1 MTLEDLG
8 NLGEVVG
15 ALGVL
20 ASLAYL
26 GIQIRQNTQA
36 LRTSTYQQL
45 LDHIAS
51 INLAVV
57 NAGDAGEI
65 YATAARNGFVPGS
78 TEHIRWR
85 VFVLS
90 SLRHWA
96 HAHMQHEAGTL
107 TDEQWKMLTH
117 GLERVVGLP
126 GFLPEWQALAAAY
139 PSAFR
144 AFIEERLAAAAAL
157 ASPAGTAG
165 RSGDAARPSPLQDP
179 PARAS
184 P

>member
-1 MTLEDLG
+1 MSLEDLG

-20 ASLAYL
+20 ASLVYL

-57 NAGDAGEI
+57 NAGDAGDV

-78 TEHIRWR
+78 TQHIRWR

-107 TDEQWKMLTH
+107 TDEQWRMLTH
-117 GLERVVGLP
+117 GLERVVSLP
-126 GFLPEWQALAAAY
+126 GFLPEWQALAPAY
-139 PSAFR
+139 PTAFR
-144 AFIEERLAAAAAL
+144 AFIEEKLAAASGAA
-157 ASPAGTAG
+157 PGNDTAG
-165 RSGDAARPSPLQDP
+165 RPSGTDQPPPTQESAARANP
-179 PARAS
+179 
-184 P
+184 